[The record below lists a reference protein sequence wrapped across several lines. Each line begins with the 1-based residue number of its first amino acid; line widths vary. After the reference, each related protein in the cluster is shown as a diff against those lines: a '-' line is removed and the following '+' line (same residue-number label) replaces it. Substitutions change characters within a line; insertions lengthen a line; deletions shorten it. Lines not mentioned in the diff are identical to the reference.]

1 MSQKNLPSHAM
12 SEPTDSEE
20 ARRRADIAKVP
31 VAMALL
37 DFDLRPLTVSAG
49 WLREGVSPAETDR
62 PLSAHFVGDAL
73 RRARDEALGG
83 KTAALQV
90 EAHTADGQSRRW
102 WSMTLGPWPAD
113 GSPARQ
119 LVLNAREVTDVVV
132 AAFAAQQAQQRLAM
146 ALKLDRSI
154 VREANLRTGE
164 ITFSSMCPDLEAHF
178 LGRSLEASAYPQDRP
193 LLVQALEACE
203 TRGRPFKLDFR
214 LARGDG
220 EETWICAI
228 GERFSDIGGDQERTI
243 VVLKDV
249 TEHHRHQRHIEAL
262 AFRDPLTGLANRA
275 AFQAAFDEAVAAA
288 KDGESFGLVMI
299 DLDFF
304 KQINDAMGHD
314 AGDAV
319 LKGLAGQLRRAFRQ
333 SDVVARLGGDEF
345 AVLLRGVDDDAALM
359 RPIETLREL
368 LRTPVQHGGESIV
381 IGASI
386 GAALHHPVDADPRQ
400 IFKNADVALYQ
411 AKLGGRGRSLVFE
424 PAMRSETDDRRQL
437 LRDVRKGLSEGQ
449 FSLAYQPI
457 LDLKTNHIDG
467 LEALLRWE
475 RPGHGLLAPGQFLA
489 ALEDHELGL
498 KLGELTLDLALAQV
512 REWTDLGLE
521 PPTVSINISAGQ
533 LRNRHLAEDI
543 AGKLSQWNLPARVLA
558 LEISETVYGGGDV
571 AATIAKLDE
580 LGVRVTLDD
589 FGAAYASLGNLRRFP
604 IDRLKIGKA
613 FVASLDE
620 EIIGSILRLGA
631 ALGVQVVADGIE
643 AEAQLAAVRRHGCA
657 HAQGYYLARPMS
669 AQSTGDY
676 LAGFAREAV
685 A

>member
-1 MSQKNLPSHAM
+1 MDA
-12 SEPTDSEE
+12 EE

-37 DFDLRPLTVSAG
+37 DLELRPLALSAG
-49 WLREGVSPAETDR
+49 WLRERVCPADTDQS
-62 PLSAHFVGDAL
+62 LCAHFVGDVLSHAREAAL
-73 RRARDEALGG
+73 SG
-83 KTAALQV
+83 TVALQV
-90 EAHTADGQSRRW
+90 EAKAETGSPRRW

-113 GSPARQ
+113 GSPAQQ
-119 LVLNAREVTDVVV
+119 LVLNAREVTDVVL

-146 ALKLDRSI
+146 ALKLDRSV

-164 ITFSSMCPDLEAHF
+164 VTFSSMCPDLEAHF
-178 LGRSLEASAYPQDRP
+178 HDRPLEACACPLDRP
-193 LLVQALEACE
+193 LLAHALDACAA
-203 TRGRPFKLDFR
+203 RGRAFKLEFR
-214 LARGDG
+214 LARADG
-220 EETWICAI
+220 EETWICAM
-228 GERFSDIGGDQERTI
+228 GERFSDIGGGLERMI

-249 TEHHRHQRHIEAL
+249 TEHQRHQRHIEAL
-262 AFRDPLTGLANRA
+262 AFKDPLTGLANRA
-275 AFQAAFDEAVAAA
+275 AFQAAFDEAVTAA
-288 KDGESFGLVMI
+288 DHGENFGLVMV

-319 LKGLAGQLRRAFRQ
+319 LKGVAGQLRRAFRQ

-345 AVLLRGVDDDAALM
+345 AVLLRGIDDDEALV
-359 RPIETLREL
+359 RPISTLSEL

-386 GAALHHPVDADPRQ
+386 GAALHQARDDDPRQ

-411 AKLGGRGRSLVFE
+411 AKLGGRGRSVVFE

-449 FSLAYQPI
+449 FSLVYQPI
-457 LDLKTNHIDG
+457 LDLQTGRIDG
-467 LEALLRWE
+467 LEALLRWQ

-498 KLGELTLDLALAQV
+498 KLGELTLDMTLAQI
-512 REWTDLGLE
+512 RQWTDQGLE
-521 PPTVSINISAGQ
+521 TPNVSINISAGQ

-543 AGKLSQWNLPARVLA
+543 SGKLSQWNLPASVLA
-558 LEISETVYGGGDV
+558 LEISESVYGGGDV
-571 AATIAKLDE
+571 AITISKLDA

-604 IDRLKIGKA
+604 INRLKIGKA

-631 ALGVQVVADGIE
+631 ALGVQVVADGVE
-643 AEAQLAAVRRHGCA
+643 AESQLAAIRRQGCA

-669 AQSTGDY
+669 ADSTGDY
-676 LAGFAREAV
+676 LAGFPHAAV

>member
-1 MSQKNLPSHAM
+1 MPQHARTPAPS
-12 SEPTDSEE
+12 SWTQDPEE
-20 ARRRADIAKVP
+20 VRRRADIAKVP

-37 DFDLRPLTVSAG
+37 DLELRPLVLSAG
-49 WLREGVSPAETDR
+49 WRREAVCPDQIDQ
-62 PLSAHFVGDAL
+62 PLCAHFVGDAL
-73 RRARDEALGG
+73 RQARAAALSG
-83 KTAALQV
+83 TIALQV
-90 EAHTADGQSRRW
+90 EAVSQADAPRRW

-113 GSPARQ
+113 GSPAQQ
-119 LVLNAREVTDVVV
+119 LVLNAREVTDVVL

-146 ALKLDRSI
+146 ALKLDRSV
-154 VREANLRTGE
+154 VREANLQTGE
-164 ITFSSMCPDLEAHF
+164 VTFSSMCPDLEAHF
-178 LGRSLEASAYPQDRP
+178 RDRPLEACASPQDRP
-193 LLVQALEACE
+193 FLAVALNGCAKQ
-203 TRGRPFKLDFR
+203 GRPFKQEFR
-214 LARGDG
+214 LARTDG
-220 EETWICAI
+220 EETWICAM
-228 GERFSDIGGDQERTI
+228 GERFSDISGEEQRMI

-249 TEHHRHQRHIEAL
+249 TEHQRHQRHIEAL
-262 AFRDPLTGLANRA
+262 AFKDPLTGLANRA
-275 AFQAAFDEAVAAA
+275 AFQAAFDQAVVAA
-288 KDGESFGLVMI
+288 KDGERFGLVML

-319 LKGLAGQLRRAFRQ
+319 LKGVAGQLRRAFRQ

-345 AVLLRGVDDDAALM
+345 AVLLRGIDDEDALV
-359 RPIETLREL
+359 RPIEALREL
-368 LRTPVQHGGESIV
+368 LRTPVQHGGESLV

-386 GAALHHPVDADPRQ
+386 GAALHHLRDEDPRQ

-411 AKLGGRGRSLVFE
+411 AKLGGRGRSVVFE

-437 LRDVRKGLSEGQ
+437 MRDVRKGLSEGQ

-457 LDLKTNHIDG
+457 LDLQTRRIDG

-498 KLGELTLDLALAQV
+498 KLGELTLDMTMAQV
-512 REWTDLGLE
+512 RQWTDLGLD

-543 AGKLSQWNLPARVLA
+543 AGKLSQWNLPANVLA
-558 LEISETVYGGGDV
+558 LEISESVYGGGDV
-571 AATIAKLDE
+571 AVTISKLDA

-604 IDRLKIGKA
+604 INRLKIGKA

-631 ALGVQVVADGIE
+631 ALGVQVVADGVE
-643 AEAQLAAVRRHGCA
+643 AENQLAAIRRQGCA

-669 AQSTGDY
+669 AHATGDY
-676 LAGFAREAV
+676 LAGFPQAAV

>member
-1 MSQKNLPSHAM
+1 MDQPIRQPAPYLPSQDA
-12 SEPTDSEE
+12 EE

-37 DFDLRPLTVSAG
+37 DLELRPITVSAG
-49 WLREGVSPAETDR
+49 WLRDGVSPVDPGQ
-62 PLSAHFVGDAL
+62 PLSVHFVGEAL
-73 RRARDEALGG
+73 IQARREALGG
-83 KTAALQV
+83 KTATLQV
-90 EAHTADGQSRRW
+90 EAALEAGAPRRW

-113 GSPARQ
+113 GSPAQQ

-146 ALKLDRSI
+146 ALKLDRSV
-154 VREANLRTGE
+154 VRETNLRTGE
-164 ITFSSMCPDLEAHF
+164 VALSSMCPDLEAHF
-178 LGRSLEASAYPQDRP
+178 QNHRLEDCACPRDRP
-193 LLVQALEACE
+193 LLALALDGCA
-203 TRGRPFKLDFR
+203 RHGRAFKLEFR
-214 LARGDG
+214 LARADG

-228 GERFSDIGGDQERTI
+228 GERFSDIGGGQQRTI

-249 TEHHRHQRHIEAL
+249 TEHQRHQRRIEAL
-262 AFRDPLTGLANRA
+262 AFKDPLTGLANRA
-275 AFQAAFDEAVAAA
+275 AFQAAFDEAVTAA
-288 KDGESFGLVMI
+288 KDESFGLVMI

-304 KQINDAMGHD
+304 KQVNDAMGHD

-345 AVLLRGVDDDAALM
+345 AVLLRGIDDEDALM
-359 RPIETLREL
+359 RPIEALREL
-368 LRTPVQHGGESIV
+368 LRTPVQHGGESIIV
-381 IGASI
+381 GASI
-386 GAALHHPVDADPRQ
+386 GAALHRIQDDDPRQ
-400 IFKNADVALYQ
+400 IFKNTDVALYQ
-411 AKLGGRGRSLVFE
+411 AKLGGRGRSVVFE

-437 LRDVRKGLSEGQ
+437 LRDIREGLTGGQ

-457 LDLKTNHIDG
+457 LDLQTGRIDG

-475 RPGHGLLAPGQFLA
+475 RPGHGLLKPGQFLA

-498 KLGELTLDLALAQV
+498 KLGELTLDMALAQM
-512 REWTDLGLE
+512 RQWTDQGLE
-521 PPTVSINISAGQ
+521 TPTVSINVSAGQ
-533 LRNRHLAEDI
+533 LRNLRLAEDI
-543 AGKLSQWNLPARVLA
+543 AGKLSQWNLPASMLA
-558 LEISETVYGGGDV
+558 LEISESVYGGVDV
-571 AATIAKLDE
+571 AVTIAKLDA

-604 IDRLKIGKA
+604 INRVKIGKA
-613 FVASLDE
+613 FIASLDE

-631 ALGVQVVADGIE
+631 ALGVQVVADGVE
-643 AEAQLAAVRRHGCA
+643 AESQLAAIRRQGCE

-676 LAGFAREAV
+676 LANFVHAAV